1 MEKPSNIPEAP
12 NINSTTENSKTIE
25 YIIDVEKKLK
35 ISFNDTIISFTVIQS
50 FLPQKEYEV
59 NLSLEQLCKINRFF
73 INFENPNDL
82 IDWILNSLKQK
93 NSNVE
98 FKDNKCFIQMLNPIS
113 NKTIELILNVKEK
126 DLNSRVSTL
135 EAIIIEQNKK
145 IILMEERLKK
155 LESILP
161 EYNE

>member
-25 YIIDVEKKLK
+25 YIIDIEKKLK

-50 FLPQKEYEV
+50 SLPQKEYEV

-93 NSNVE
+93 NSNIE
-98 FKDNKCFIQMLNPIS
+98 FKDNKCFIQMLNPMS

-145 IILMEERLKK
+145 ILMEERLKK
-155 LESILP
+155 LESIK
-161 EYNE
+161 EK